1 MWCVRFIQR
10 TCEPVRRQKCFLLEW
25 SSRSAHEEME
35 FFWGL
40 FVLVV
45 MKVGVDVAI
54 KSWEGRE
61 GGWIQICLGMC
72 LVEAWLVL
80 WRCLGALWLRTGPSA
95 PHLYPLLL
103 SALASLAQRPLQG
116 GARTM
121 LPKTYLTF
129 VIYPALSQAHQ
140 PPPHIEP
147 ASTHQHDGLNDL

>member
-54 KSWEGRE
+54 KCWEGKA
-61 GGWIQICLGMC
+61 GGFQFALAC
-72 LVEAWLVL
+72 AWLKLGLCCGGVSVL
-80 WRCLGALWLRTGPSA
+80 CGSGQDHLRHTCTPSSFQPWQFGPTS
-95 PHLYPLLL
+95 P
-103 SALASLAQRPLQG
+103 
-116 GARTM
+116 ARRGTNHAAKN
-121 LPKTYLTF
+121 LPN
-129 VIYPALSQAHQ
+129 IW
-140 PPPHIEP
+140 
-147 ASTHQHDGLNDL
+147 D